1 MSKRSELALAGNV
14 DKITQIQDS
23 ILEAMKVYYEEQAAN
38 LKHDFT
44 VDATIVDVSKK
55 ADGVYTVQ
63 SDGARFQAYAT
74 AGSYYTN
81 ESVLVSIPNGDYNNQ
96 KFILGRKTDGD
107 TINTT
112 FSFKLP
118 FDDFI
123 GLQEVNEEDI
133 YGGQFWANK
142 PAEDEQLIYSYS
154 TEEGSLMGCTKL
166 GIQMNVTTL
175 LAKYNPSRGAY
186 GIRVVIKGTRGT
198 TETYRSEDFSQES
211 YFTNYD
217 MYGNTYAFAIPYTQQ
232 KVIDI
237 SDFLTVKGIDIYF
250 FQDYLFAD
258 SANKLIPYANQPS
271 NIELEKIKLMFG
283 VSASEMENEKTF
295 LWTFD
300 SLNYDENEEEK
311 TLNFAWV
318 HKESNGNFTAVKDI
332 EALNKQKENTGY
344 EQTAVHWYRF
354 NYGTVIEDSTSP
366 EKYGGVNWE
375 WLKDFDNQFSITIKP
390 DSKLSREKYKVAV
403 AHDGVYTVSDV
414 LTLQNSEDVEAFTA
428 NDEIIFKCLRAVTDM
443 QGNVTLVEDDA
454 IDTFYVYDENNRVLK
469 NDNLEAYSSVDY
481 YLQLYVRNNDLSQ
494 YVPLNVFENGQN
506 TGTAI
511 AWAFPQSM
519 TMFNSYSK
527 ISINDPIA
535 ANLSPDSNEF
545 KNLEAITMKFRIK
558 SNLNVRYID
567 NTVNAIVT
575 RGNREYYVHKEFQFG
590 RAGSFGHEV
599 TPVIKIIN
607 PADGY
612 YLPIKTGYFELRCDL
627 YARDGSIFEASK
639 ATYTWNLIG
648 GAQITEDIAGNGEFV
663 GNGTNT
669 IKGVLQNNIPPVF
682 EVTVRQAADYPIT
695 IRKGFLIGNN
705 PEYMQQ
711 HMVLVPDR
719 VEFKADGA
727 SPIYYTNPFEVQK
740 ISVDESLNEMKWPEW
755 NISNTFT
762 VQLHKTE
769 VKERPFTQPNGT
781 DILRP
786 AHNEYALRFPTT
798 GTPQWTELLTGNV
811 YFTYLHFTDADG
823 NYVAQSLAFDK
834 NEYPSSLIN
843 SWNGTDLTLDEEN
856 SAVIAKMIAAGTKDT
871 NNRFTGV
878 AMGDWKDK
886 GDESFEKAGIYGFM
900 NGSQSF
906 AFKTDGTG
914 FIGPSGKGRIEFD
927 GNEALI
933 SNASKTCYINLNPV
947 AVSAA
952 TTQEDLLTS
961 SNRSFSQYF
970 LYAETPRT
978 EGITDSYLP
987 EDSAFWARKYFNDP
1001 NYYSKD
1007 YFIVDPNNGILTTGG
1022 IVAKYGNL
1030 GNWYIGQQGLYQKH
1044 TQGLAEGEPS
1054 KYMFLGYDGMS
1065 PEAYDEEKA
1074 RIQQWYIDEVSKVE
1088 ATYKEILYAYDP
1100 IHYYNAGIGAK
1111 LLAEFIASML
1121 GNVER
1126 YKQQWTS
1133 INPDGDWSI
1142 EEPRYIQEF
1151 WEDNSISVL
1160 NQLDP
1165 GHPHY
1170 DSDGNVTGQYMT
1182 GYGFTARCIMNDTSI
1197 FTAGGQNRAY
1207 NNYFLN
1213 HVDNSHFTMVTYYYN
1228 TVTSAAENVGLWNKW
1243 SGAYTIA
1250 EFTRLANDCMAAYN
1264 KSKESYDQQLEDQRM
1279 APINRENALKDLEAE
1294 RLRKLERI
1302 WETGDSERFCIFA
1315 GENEYYDPYFSV
1327 TWDGTMSARRGR
1339 IGKSSPWYIDDDG
1352 LTQENIFGRIY
1363 LGNPAKNPHN
1373 PWWFDNTTRTDLI
1386 QLNSV
1391 GTAYETDDEGNY
1403 VGFAISAGDKTSDLE
1418 ATPKTMAMKFG
1429 VRLDGFL
1436 YSTRGL
1442 IGGWS
1447 ISDTELVSVNGGIR
1461 MGSADSYIVVGKG
1474 DETGTLEKYS
1484 IILDGKRGIIAIKN
1498 QGTESASGQIQ
1509 LAGYTLEAL
1518 TSGTITYA
1526 YSLKTATTE
1535 KTYAPID
1542 AQTDYDNTNGW
1553 NGGGAGSISG
1563 SLTVPSGTTL
1573 NDSGSNS
1580 VTLETTNLLG
1590 IIDRNESG
1598 DNAGFG
1604 LGICT
1609 GLTEDGK
1616 KAVVV
1621 YPTGATANYSS
1632 LGTSGALW
1640 NIYANIIDCAG
1651 LSTSTGYIAAKT
1663 MYMGNELVATQ
1674 PWVYELLVDVWN
1686 AIKSASGGVSSNG
1699 ASIKGLGAKLNEM
1712 AITNIWGKIERH
1724 GEYNAFREV
1733 FYFATGANKAG
1744 EYTFESGTGH
1754 YSAYAYHV
1762 HDVTAKM
1769 SGSTLTVSTTS
1780 GAMSSASDT
1789 GIDID
1794 HSHTVSASFSN
1805 GVFKVEV
1812 QNANFN
1818 SPSGGGEK
1826 TVDITTTTWF
1836 KDQLKAARE
1845 EGWDL
1850 AASIYQRQGNTV
1862 YGPGSA
1868 YGSSSTYTA
1877 SASYDHDGDA
1887 DWSYDSKITSGG
1899 TTYYSGISVWTD
1911 CDVSAS
1917 VSWSK

>member
-133 YGGQFWANK
+133 YGGHFWANK

-166 GIQMNVTTL
+166 GIQMDVTTL
-175 LAKYNPSRGAY
+175 LAEYNPSRGAY

-300 SLNYDENEEEK
+300 SLNYDEHEEEK

-375 WLKDFDNQFSITIKP
+375 WLKDFDNQFSITVKP

-414 LTLQNSEDVEAFTA
+414 LTLQNFEDVEAFTA

-494 YVPLNVFENGQN
+494 YVPLNVFENGRN

-567 NTVNAIVT
+567 NTINAIVT
-575 RGNREYYVHKEFQFG
+575 RGDREYYVHKEFQFG

-599 TPVIKIIN
+599 TPIIKIIN

-627 YARDGSIFEASK
+627 YARDGSIFEAEK
-639 ATYTWNLIG
+639 ATYTWKLIG
-648 GAQITEDIAGNGEFV
+648 GAQITEDIAGNGEMIIE
-663 GNGTNT
+663 GN
-669 IKGVLQNNIPPVF
+669 IVKGVLQNNIPPVF

-727 SPIYYTNPFEVQK
+727 APIYYTNPFEVQK

-755 NISNTFT
+755 NLSNTLT

-769 VKERPFTQPNGT
+769 VKERPFTQPDGT

-786 AHNEYALRFPTT
+786 AHNEYALRFQTT
-798 GTPQWTELLTGNV
+798 GTPQWTELLTDDV

-856 SAVIAKMIAAGTKDT
+856 SAVMAKMIAAGTKDT

-947 AVSAA
+947 AISAA
-952 TTQEDLLTS
+952 TTPEDLLTS

-1044 TQGLAEGEPS
+1044 TQGLAEGESS

-1065 PEAYDEEKA
+1065 PEAYDEEKE
-1074 RIQQWYIDEVSKVE
+1074 RIQQWYEN
-1088 ATYKEILYAYDP
+1088 EIL
-1100 IHYYNAGIGAK
+1100 K
-1111 LLAEFIASML
+1111 
-1121 GNVER
+1121 
-1126 YKQQWTS
+1126 
-1133 INPDGDWSI
+1133 I
-1142 EEPRYIQEF
+1142 ENE
-1151 WEDNSISVL
+1151 NMSL
-1160 NQLDP
+1160 
-1165 GHPHY
+1165 
-1170 DSDGNVTGQYMT
+1170 
-1182 GYGFTARCIMNDTSI
+1182 
-1197 FTAGGQNRAY
+1197 
-1207 NNYFLN
+1207 
-1213 HVDNSHFTMVTYYYN
+1213 VD
-1228 TVTSAAENVGLWNKW
+1228 K
-1243 SGAYTIA
+1243 
-1250 EFTRLANDCMAAYN
+1250 D
-1264 KSKESYDQQLEDQRM
+1264 
-1279 APINRENALKDLEAE
+1279 NALKDLEAE
-1294 RLRKLERI
+1294 KLRKLERI

-1352 LTQENIFGRIY
+1352 LTQENNFGRIY

-1373 PWWFDNTTRTDLI
+1373 PWWFDNTTRVDLI

-1391 GTAYETDDEGNY
+1391 GTAYETDNEGNY
-1403 VGFAISAGDKTSDLE
+1403 VGFAISAGDKTSDLTT
-1418 ATPKTMAMKFG
+1418 TPNTMAMKFG

-1461 MGSADSYIVVGKG
+1461 MGSADSYIVIGKG
-1474 DETGTLEKYS
+1474 DEAGTLEKYS
-1484 IILDGKRGIIAIKN
+1484 IILDGKHGIIAIKN
-1498 QGTESASGQIQ
+1498 QGTETAAGQIQ

-1518 TSGTITYA
+1518 TAGEIIYQYDLNTTVKNHNPYADIVIDKEYDNSNSWDGGTTDSVKHTVDVSNIAVISNLTGSETYLEGSGTKTIT
-1526 YSLKTATTE
+1526 LKS
-1535 KTYAPID
+1535 P
-1542 AQTDYDNTNGW
+1542 
-1553 NGGGAGSISG
+1553 
-1563 SLTVPSGTTL
+1563 
-1573 NDSGSNS
+1573 NS
-1580 VTLETTNLLG
+1580 FG
-1590 IIDRNESG
+1590 IIDRNEG
-1598 DNAGFG
+1598 EGQDGQG
-1604 LGICT
+1604 YGVGIVT
-1609 GLTEDGK
+1609 GLTDNGK
-1616 KAVVV
+1616 KAVVI
-1621 YPTGATANYSS
+1621 YPTGADANYSS
-1632 LGTSGALW
+1632 LGTKSALW

-1651 LSTSTGYIAAKT
+1651 LSTAGYLSAHTI
-1663 MYMGNELVATQ
+1663 YMGNELVATQ
-1674 PWVYELLVDVWN
+1674 PYVYNLLVDVWN
-1686 AIKSASGGVSSNG
+1686 AIKSASNGVGSNAASIGKLGGSLFKQALVSLDMVSDDSGGAGLYTLSVVGKTKSGDEITGKNSVIVASKTHKHGVTITESNGTITIKIGNATNAVTDSNEDSFDMTATAFYKSKAFYKIVKGSGGV
-1699 ASIKGLGAKLNEM
+1699 A
-1712 AITNIWGKIERH
+1712 TNFAMSEDWSGS
-1724 GEYNAFREV
+1724 GEYGLSRAIDLNIEAIDGTILATAHIATDGIDPYREGWNACRQQMI
-1733 FYFATGANKAG
+1733 N
-1744 EYTFESGTGH
+1744 
-1754 YSAYAYHV
+1754 SAEEETV
-1762 HDVTAKM
+1762 SVSVTYNRY
-1769 SGSTLTVSTTS
+1769 TLTTCDCGESVYKYR
-1780 GAMSSASDT
+1780 D
-1789 GIDID
+1789 
-1794 HSHTVSASFSN
+1794 
-1805 GVFKVEV
+1805 
-1812 QNANFN
+1812 
-1818 SPSGGGEK
+1818 EK
-1826 TVDITTTTWF
+1826 TVTES
-1836 KDQLKAARE
+1836 KD
-1845 EGWDL
+1845 
-1850 AASIYQRQGNTV
+1850 YTV
-1862 YGPGSA
+1862 YTIPSA
-1868 YGSSSTYTA
+1868 
-1877 SASYDHDGDA
+1877 
-1887 DWSYDSKITSGG
+1887 K
-1899 TTYYSGISVWTD
+1899 
-1911 CDVSAS
+1911 
-1917 VSWSK
+1917 

>member
-142 PAEDEQLIYSYS
+142 PAEDEQLIYSYN

-166 GIQMNVTTL
+166 GIQMDVTTL

-300 SLNYDENEEEK
+300 SLNYDEHEEEK

-375 WLKDFDNQFSITIKP
+375 WLKDFDNQFSITVKP

-403 AHDGVYTVSDV
+403 AHDGVYTVSDI

-567 NTVNAIVT
+567 NTINAIVT

-639 ATYTWNLIG
+639 ATYTWKLIG
-648 GAQITEDIAGNGEFV
+648 GAQITEDITGNGEMIIE
-663 GNGTNT
+663 GNTVR
-669 IKGVLQNNIPPVF
+669 GVLQNNIPPVF

-740 ISVDESLNEMKWPEW
+740 ISIDESLNEMKWPDW
-755 NISNTFT
+755 NISNTST

-786 AHNEYALRFPTT
+786 AHNEYALRFPPT

-811 YFTYLHFTDADG
+811 YFTYLYFTDTDS

-856 SAVIAKMIAAGTKDT
+856 SAVMAKMIAAGTKDT

-947 AVSAA
+947 AISAA
-952 TTQEDLLTS
+952 TTPEDLLTS

-1044 TQGLAEGEPS
+1044 TQGLAEGESS

-1065 PEAYDEEKA
+1065 PEAYDEEKE
-1074 RIQQWYIDEVSKVE
+1074 RIQKWYDNEISK
-1088 ATYKEILYAYDP
+1088 
-1100 IHYYNAGIGAK
+1100 
-1111 LLAEFIASML
+1111 
-1121 GNVER
+1121 
-1126 YKQQWTS
+1126 
-1133 INPDGDWSI
+1133 I
-1142 EEPRYIQEF
+1142 ENE
-1151 WEDNSISVL
+1151 NMSL
-1160 NQLDP
+1160 
-1165 GHPHY
+1165 
-1170 DSDGNVTGQYMT
+1170 
-1182 GYGFTARCIMNDTSI
+1182 
-1197 FTAGGQNRAY
+1197 
-1207 NNYFLN
+1207 
-1213 HVDNSHFTMVTYYYN
+1213 VD
-1228 TVTSAAENVGLWNKW
+1228 K
-1243 SGAYTIA
+1243 
-1250 EFTRLANDCMAAYN
+1250 D
-1264 KSKESYDQQLEDQRM
+1264 
-1279 APINRENALKDLEAE
+1279 NALKDLEAE
-1294 RLRKLERI
+1294 KLRKIERI

-1352 LTQENIFGRIY
+1352 LTQENNFGRIY

-1373 PWWFDNTTRTDLI
+1373 PWWFDNTTRVDLI

-1391 GTAYETDDEGNY
+1391 GTEYETDNEGNY
-1403 VGFAISAGDKTSDLE
+1403 VGFAISAGDKTSDLTE
-1418 ATPKTMAMKFG
+1418 TPTNMAMKFG

-1442 IGGWS
+1442 VGGWS
-1447 ISDTELVSVNGGIR
+1447 ISDHELASVNNGIR
-1461 MGSADSYIVVGKG
+1461 LGSADSYIVVGKG
-1474 DETGTLEKYS
+1474 DAEGTLEKYS
-1484 IILDGKRGIIAIKN
+1484 IILDGKRGIISIKN
-1498 QGTESASGQIQ
+1498 QGTGSAAGQIQ
-1509 LAGYTLEAL
+1509 LAGYTIEAL
-1518 TSGTITYA
+1518 TAGVITYP
-1526 YSLKTATTE
+1526 YML
-1535 KTYAPID
+1535 
-1542 AQTDYDNTNGW
+1542 
-1553 NGGGAGSISG
+1553 
-1563 SLTVPSGTTL
+1563 GTTARIQTYEPIKIDDPWD
-1573 NDSGSNS
+1573 NSNS
-1580 VTLETTNLLG
+1580 WEGGSDFSVAHTVNVPNGTVLSGDGTNSITLESTNLLG
-1590 IIDRNESG
+1590 IIDRNETG
-1598 DNAGFG
+1598 DQRGYG

-1609 GLTEDGK
+1609 GLTKDGE

-1632 LGTSGALW
+1632 LGTAGALW

-1651 LSTSTGYIAAKT
+1651 LNTAGYISAKT
-1663 MYMGNELVATQ
+1663 LYMNNELVATQ
-1674 PWVYELLVDVWN
+1674 PWVYNLLVDVWN
-1686 AIKSASGGVSSNG
+1686 AIRSASDGIGGN
-1699 ASIKGLGAKLNEM
+1699 ADSIKGLGGKLASLAITKVDYRVDGTHLWLDFKNKGNTVLFSVATLNEHGHYIEFKENGSQ
-1712 AITNIWGKIERH
+1712 ITLTLKETFAAGDKQASFNIADTAFYKSKAFYKIVKGSGGVTTNFAMGEDWSGS
-1724 GEYNAFREV
+1724 GEYGLSRAIDLNIEAIDGTILATAHIATDGIDPYREGWNACRQQMINSAEEETV
-1733 FYFATGANKAG
+1733 SVSVT
-1744 EYTFESGTGH
+1744 
-1754 YSAYAYHV
+1754 YSRY
-1762 HDVTAKM
+1762 
-1769 SGSTLTVSTTS
+1769 TLTTCDCGENVYKYR
-1780 GAMSSASDT
+1780 D
-1789 GIDID
+1789 
-1794 HSHTVSASFSN
+1794 
-1805 GVFKVEV
+1805 
-1812 QNANFN
+1812 
-1818 SPSGGGEK
+1818 EK
-1826 TVDITTTTWF
+1826 TVTES
-1836 KDQLKAARE
+1836 KDYT
-1845 EGWDL
+1845 
-1850 AASIYQRQGNTV
+1850 IYTIPN
-1862 YGPGSA
+1862 A
-1868 YGSSSTYTA
+1868 
-1877 SASYDHDGDA
+1877 
-1887 DWSYDSKITSGG
+1887 K
-1899 TTYYSGISVWTD
+1899 
-1911 CDVSAS
+1911 
-1917 VSWSK
+1917 